1 MKYLLVLLAL
11 LLFQKVNS
19 QSLGNPELPDSI
31 VINSHNA
38 PFRKTPFNTGEI
50 LFRVGS
56 GTKAKLTGLSEDH
69 LKIRIDTTEGYIS
82 YVFVDLRGTQLK
94 EYYSEYVLEKSRKE
108 QAAQD
113 SILKEKFRQEE
124 IQRHERYEIRLKE
137 LSTKYGATIGK
148 RIANKEI
155 WIGMSED
162 LLLESWGFP
171 EEINRTVTTYLV
183 RKQYVYPRGQYVY
196 VENGKVT
203 AWQD

>member
-1 MKYLLVLLAL
+1 MKYLLVLAAFLLSNLA
-11 LLFQKVNS
+11 NS
-19 QSLGNPELPDSI
+19 QSNGIPELPDSV

-50 LFRVGS
+50 LFRVSS

-69 LKIRIDTTEGYIS
+69 LKIRIDSTDGYIS
-82 YVFVDLRGTQLK
+82 YVFADLRGTQLK
-94 EYYSEYVLEKSRKE
+94 EYYSEYVLEKSRKD
-108 QAAQD
+108 QAVQD
-113 SILKEKFRQEE
+113 SILKENFRQEE
-124 IQRHERYEIRLKE
+124 IQRHEKYEIRLKE
-137 LSTKYGATIGK
+137 LTSKYGSTIGK

-171 EEINRTVTTYLV
+171 EEINRTVTSNLV
-183 RKQYVYPRGQYVY
+183 RKQFVYTRGKYVY